1 MKKVVSILLA
11 MMLVMSVFA
20 GCSKKD
26 EQKSTTSS
34 ESGTQAGSESA
45 TSETTNETPA
55 ENAEIVDGKFVETRK
70 ITVEVFDRGN
80 DGGSAP
86 DDNPYTNFI
95 KEGML
100 RDHNVE
106 VEFVTVPRWTE
117 VEQINNLLAAAD
129 APDVCVTYS
138 YPTVQTYAEMGG
150 VVDMSQY
157 LEPNKELLPNLYDL
171 LGEDNINWNKDPKTG
186 TIWAIEARLAI
197 NPGKNVFVRQDWLDK
212 LGLEQPTTTEEFE
225 AMLIAFKENADTL
238 LGADADKMIPFSL
251 SFDIG
256 WRAFNLIT
264 SYLPDDLTDKDFYV
278 NGFDDRQLLLPNAKE
293 GVRKLNEWYNKG
305 LIWTDFALYGA
316 GDTTEG
322 NLMKAG
328 YVGAYSQNWDDPFRG
343 GDDSIHNNLQ
353 RLVGPDAMY
362 VAIEAFQNESG
373 EYKQIISAPVDR
385 KVFFPSTN
393 DEPLASLLYLDWI
406 STLENRIYLQI
417 GEEGRTHEVLA
428 DGTIKTIA
436 ATDEYIMN
444 SPSNI
449 DYTITN
455 NGLDLGDMEKTI
467 KAISQGYVGVDP
479 AVVDKAF
486 RKSPYEYDYVTKNA
500 NAGPIAAEDG
510 MGAALSAKRD
520 TLLVQAV
527 VAPTEDFDAVFDA
540 GLQDYLSSGGQAII
554 DERKAAWEAMYGDKV
569 NLD

>member
-11 MMLVMSVFA
+11 MMLLTSIFA
-20 GCSKKD
+20 GCSKK
-26 EQKSTTSS
+26 ETEESTTGSTETTT
-34 ESGTQAGSESA
+34 ESGTESSTATEGSNS
-45 TSETTNETPA
+45 
-55 ENAEIVDGKFVETRK
+55 ENAEIVDGKFVDTRK

-86 DDNPYTNFI
+86 EDNPYTDFI

-150 VVDMSQY
+150 VLDMAQY
-157 LEPNKELLPNLYDL
+157 LEPNKELLPNLYGL
-171 LGEDNINWNKDPKTG
+171 LGEENLTWNKDPKNG

-212 LGLEQPTTTEEFE
+212 LGMKQPTTTQEFE
-225 AMLIAFKENADTL
+225 DMLVAFKENASTL
-238 LGADADKMIPFSL
+238 LGAEADKMIPFSL

-256 WRAFNLIT
+256 WRAFNLVT
-264 SYLPDDLTDKDFYV
+264 SYLPDDLTDKDYYV
-278 NGFDDRQLLLPNAKE
+278 YGFDDRQLLLPNAKE
-293 GVRKLNEWYNKG
+293 GIRKLNEWYNKG
-305 LIWTDFALYGA
+305 LIWSDFALYGA

-328 YVGAYSQNWDDPFRG
+328 YVGSYSQNWDDPYRG

-353 RLVGPDAMY
+353 RLVGEDAMY
-362 VAIEAFQNESG
+362 VAIETFQNESG
-373 EYKQIISAPVDR
+373 EYKQMISAPVDR

-406 STLENRIYLQI
+406 SKLENRIYLQI
-417 GEEGRTHEVLA
+417 GEEGRTHEVLE

-455 NGLDLGDMEKTI
+455 NGLDLGDMDKTI
-467 KAISQGYVGVDP
+467 KAISQGYVGVQP
-479 AVVDKAF
+479 EIIDKAF
-486 RKSPYEYDYVTKNA
+486 RKSPYDYDYVTKNA

-527 VAPTEDFDAVFDA
+527 VAPLDQFDAVYDA
-540 GLQDYLSSGGQAII
+540 GYQDYLSSGGQAII
-554 DERKAAWEAMYGDKV
+554 DERTAAWEAMYGDKV